1 MDFETIT
8 YSVEDR
14 VATIAVN
21 RPDQLNAV
29 SMRMKDELV
38 RPSPPPRPTR
48 ACGCSSSR
56 HRTRQPKPPR

>member
-29 SMRMKDELV
+29 SLRMKDELGQALAAAV
-38 RPSPPPRPTR
+38 TS
-48 ACGCSSSR
+48 
-56 HRTRQPKPPR
+56 